1 MLPQRPGAPQRA
13 GNGIRHAAGRKVHA
27 PIADPFEVWYA
38 ALERRHTKDLRF
50 AEIRRG
56 VQALSSLYVER
67 RARLARGA
75 ALDGAGKRAAFALFY
90 APLHF
95 LIVRHI
101 VRALEAG
108 VSPPR
113 SVVDLGCGTG
123 PAGAAW
129 ALEAADAPEILGIE
143 RSAWAAGEARWTLE
157 TLGLRGRVERA
168 DLCRAP
174 LPGRGGALILA
185 YALNEVGEAAGGVV
199 LQRVLSAADRG
210 ARVLLVEPLSRRAAP
225 GWETW
230 SAGVRAAGGREDTWR
245 LRPPLP
251 EGARLLSRAAGLDH
265 REVGARS
272 LWLPGAIC

>member
-1 MLPQRPGAPQRA
+1 MLPQRPGPPQRA
-13 GNGIRHAAGRKVHA
+13 CASIGHALGRKVHA
-27 PIADPFEVWYA
+27 IDPFEVWYA
-38 ALERRHTKDLRF
+38 ALERRHTQDLRF

-95 LIVRHI
+95 LVVRGI

-108 VSPPR
+108 ISPPR

-129 ALEAADAPEILGIE
+129 ALEAAGAPEILGVE
-143 RSAWAAGEARWTLE
+143 RSAWAVGEARWTLK

-174 LPGRGGALILA
+174 LPGRGGAVLLA
-185 YALNEVGEAAGGVV
+185 FTVNEIGD
-199 LQRVLSAADRG
+199 ADRG
-210 ARVLLVEPLSRRAAP
+210 GLLGRIVSAAKRGAGVLLVEPLSRRALP
-225 GWETW
+225 WWDTW
-230 SAGVRAAGGREDTWR
+230 QAAVLAAGGRHDVWR
-245 LRPPLP
+245 LAVALP
-251 EGARLLSRAAGLDH
+251 ESLRLLDRAAGLDH